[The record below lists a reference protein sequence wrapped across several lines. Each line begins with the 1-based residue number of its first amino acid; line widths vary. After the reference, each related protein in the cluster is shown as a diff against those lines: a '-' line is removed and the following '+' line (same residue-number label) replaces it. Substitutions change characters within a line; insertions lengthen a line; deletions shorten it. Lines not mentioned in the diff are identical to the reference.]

1 MRILCIPYS
10 HTYSHLSRVLEVGKE
25 LRQRGHLVEFAGE
38 SPKMRILE
46 QEGFAIHPLF
56 EPDPK
61 QLFDNIRDGKLRF
74 VDDTTLDRMIDED
87 VELFKSVRPDVV
99 LTDGRF
105 SARISTHIARIAH
118 AAIVNVSSTAYRAN
132 PYMPL
137 FPSIQASCGHNSP
150 LCAMESKGWS
160 RWLDALNLWLEMTI
174 FNTAVPVFSKRSKQY
189 GLPRTATATNC
200 LAGGNLT
207 LLADTPEYFPTR
219 RLPPDYHYVGP
230 IVWNGNSPAPDWW
243 QEMKA
248 QKDARPLIFV
258 SMGSTAIPALF
269 ETVFSMLDTH
279 GMRGVIATGG
289 QTDGLPQDHPDIK
302 VTPFIDGNHV
312 LETSATVICH
322 GGNGT
327 IYQALGKGV
336 PVIGIPTIPDQQ
348 FNMRRVESLGVGLT
362 ITPKQFEKSTATL
375 HTAVQTILSTPRF
388 ADNAHSM
395 QHIIAGYNAPLLCA
409 ERIEQLAASF
419 KNGQ

>member
-1 MRILCIPYS
+1 
-10 HTYSHLSRVLEVGKE
+10 
-25 LRQRGHLVEFAGE
+25 
-38 SPKMRILE
+38 MRILE
-46 QEGFAIHPLF
+46 QERFATYPLF

-61 QLFDNIRDGKLRF
+61 QLFDNIRNGKLRF

-105 SARISTHIARIAH
+105 SARISTHIARIPH
-118 AAIVNVSSTAYRAN
+118 ASIVNVSSTAYRAN
-132 PYMPL
+132 PYIPL
-137 FPSIQASCGHNSP
+137 FPLMRGDCSHNSP
-150 LCAMESKGWS
+150 LCAMESRGWG

-174 FNTAVPVFSKRSKQY
+174 FNTAMPVFSKRSKHY
-189 GLPRTATATNC
+189 GLPITATATNC

-219 RLPPDYHYVGP
+219 RLPSDYHYVGP

-269 ETVFSMLDTH
+269 ETVFNMLDTH

-289 QTDGLPQDHPDIK
+289 QADGLPQDHPDIK

-312 LETSATVICH
+312 LEECAMVICH

-348 FNMRRVESLGVGLT
+348 FNMRRVEALGVGLT
-362 ITPKQFEKSTATL
+362 ITPKQFEKSASTL

-388 ADNAHSM
+388 ADNARSM
-395 QHIIAGYNAPLLCA
+395 QRIIAGYNAPLLCA

-419 KNGQ
+419 IKNG